1 MRCKDLD
8 TSKKTFSFQQRF
20 CKICIL
26 FVNSKEEKIP
36 CNILAKIISLFFMV
50 VITYNEIE
58 NKTRRL
64 PQLMSTLYHSFQFY
78 DQFCKKKVCL

>member
-1 MRCKDLD
+1 
-8 TSKKTFSFQQRF
+8 
-20 CKICIL
+20 
-26 FVNSKEEKIP
+26 
-36 CNILAKIISLFFMV
+36 MV

-78 DQFCKKKVCL
+78 DQFCKKGLSINDVTPRGKPDQGFVQSSYRTKGMTKRAKKCNKEMRGPMCMRDVIM